1 MILKKY
7 KSNKDTPFTYKR
19 LAGELSKLEHV
30 EDNDKKYFK
39 IKNLNGIKIY
49 PNSED
54 ALFWLAVIDGPP
66 ETPYEKG
73 KFQLAVRFRDNY
85 PMKPPSVQFLD
96 IPFHPNV
103 YRDGKICV
111 DILQSEWS
119 PAMNVEK
126 VLVSIR
132 SLLMD
137 PNPKSPANRDAARL
151 FSDNYDEYCKRVR
164 TMIDN
169 MVLKNFK

>member
-1 MILKKY
+1 MSLNKSKSKKA
-7 KSNKDTPFTYKR
+7 TPFTYKR

-30 EDNDKKYFK
+30 EDNDNKFFK

-85 PMKPPSVQFLD
+85 PIKPPSVQFLD
-96 IPFHPNV
+96 IPFHPNI

-137 PNPKSPANRDAARL
+137 PNPKSPANREAANL
-151 FSDNYDEYCKRVR
+151 FVNNYDEYCSKVRKR
-164 TMIDN
+164 IDK
-169 MVLKNFK
+169 MVFKKF

>member
-1 MILKKY
+1 MSLKKS
-7 KSNKDTPFTYKR
+7 KSKKAKPFTFKR
-19 LAGELSKLEHV
+19 LAGELSKLEHI
-30 EDNDKKYFK
+30 ENGNNKYFK
-39 IKNLNGIKIY
+39 IKNLDGISIY

-73 KFQLAVRFRDNY
+73 KFQLAIRFLENY

-103 YRDGKICV
+103 YKKRKICV

-137 PNPKSPANRDAARL
+137 PNPKSPANRDAAKL
-151 FSDNYDEYCKRVR
+151 FSDNYDEYSKRVR

-169 MVLKNFK
+169 MVTKKF